1 MGPERGTKEKRR
13 REAGWKVLEPQPR
26 AGANGEAKNA
36 EQWALGLAH
45 PGDMGVA
52 WE

>member
-1 MGPERGTKEKRR
+1 MGNKRKER
-13 REAGWKVLEPQPR
+13 REWKVLEPQPG
-26 AGANGEAKNA
+26 AGAEGEAKNA
-36 EQWALGLAH
+36 ERWALGLAH